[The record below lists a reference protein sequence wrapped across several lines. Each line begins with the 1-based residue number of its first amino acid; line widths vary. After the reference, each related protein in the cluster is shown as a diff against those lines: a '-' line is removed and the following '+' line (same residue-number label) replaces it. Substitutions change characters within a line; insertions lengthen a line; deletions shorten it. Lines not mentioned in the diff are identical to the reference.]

1 LLGVDIKN
9 NRAVEP
15 LRLRHFASAL

>member
-9 NRAVEP
+9 NCAVEP
-15 LRLRHFASAL
+15 LRLRHFANAL